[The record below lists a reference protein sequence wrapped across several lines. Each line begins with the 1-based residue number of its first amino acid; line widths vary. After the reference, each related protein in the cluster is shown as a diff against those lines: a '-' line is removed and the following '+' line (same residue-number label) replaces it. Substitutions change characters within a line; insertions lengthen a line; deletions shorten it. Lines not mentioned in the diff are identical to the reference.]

1 LPIIYE
7 LSASIISTK
16 KLIARMII
24 DITATVYKM
33 PPISKILKVKYER
46 DHTKACQKNPA
57 FGLWIFEINNHF

>member
-1 LPIIYE
+1 
-7 LSASIISTK
+7 
-16 KLIARMII
+16 MII